1 MSDSIKIPLS
11 DEIVQHIYDEYV
23 SIIDDSVP
31 PLPFEEKIYIRRRA
45 D

>member
-1 MSDSIKIPLS
+1 MSDSIKILPIN
-11 DEIVQHIYDEYV
+11 EIVGRPDEYV

-31 PLPFEEKIYIRRRA
+31 PLPFEEKIYIRRRG